1 MTMKDERPAV
11 MSRELEAEL
20 EATLK
25 QAEAAVAELRQE
37 LDAARAQRRQ
47 REEIDRL
54 EEHFAQ
60 TRLRWEEVRS
70 FFDDVLRELREQKGS
85 DSQS

>member
-1 MTMKDERPAV
+1 MNEDRPAV

-20 EATLK
+20 EATLQ
-25 QAEAAVAELRQE
+25 QAEAAVAELRRE
-37 LDAARAQRRQ
+37 LAEARAQRKQ
-47 REEIDRL
+47 REEIARL
-54 EEHFAQ
+54 EEHFTQ
-60 TRLRWEEVRS
+60 TKVRWEEVRS